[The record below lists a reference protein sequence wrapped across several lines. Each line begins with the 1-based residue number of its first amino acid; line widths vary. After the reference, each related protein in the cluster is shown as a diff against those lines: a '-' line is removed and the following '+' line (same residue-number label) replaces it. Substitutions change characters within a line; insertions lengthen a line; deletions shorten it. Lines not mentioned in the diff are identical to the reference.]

1 MAHPLTSR
9 RSPILRIANILFLV
23 IACGFLIWFF
33 QHNRADVA
41 RLLSEVRGGTVLFA
55 LGIFTLHQIVQGAGI
70 AWLLRSLGVTTEFW
84 DTVRVLLLSLLG
96 KYLPGKIWIFT
107 FRSTFFA
114 ERGVPVRLVLAASA
128 VEHLFVMTTA
138 VILFL
143 ATAPF
148 SALEGALRWLPAAGA
163 IGLFAVL
170 VFAPSILLA
179 LLNRGFR
186 AIGRTP
192 YEGRISSAQGIRFS
206 LFFTGT
212 WVLLGAGVWVV
223 GRSLIPAL
231 GPDALPAVAGGY
243 ALSVVSGFVALF
255 APGGIGVRE
264 AILAGVL
271 APWAGAVDALFL
283 AVAVRILTGVS
294 EVLGLG
300 VAELIVRLGGQS
312 R

>member
-1 MAHPLTSR
+1 MAQPRTSSR
-9 RSPILRIANILFLV
+9 WPILRIANILFLI

-33 QHNRADVA
+33 QHNRTDFT
-41 RLLSEVRGGTVLFA
+41 RLLAEVRGRTVLFA
-55 LGIFTLHQIVQGAGI
+55 LAIFTVHQIVQGAGI
-70 AWLLRSLGVTTEFW
+70 AWLLRSLGVTTGFW

-96 KYLPGKIWIFT
+96 KYLPGKIWIFA

-143 ATAPF
+143 ATARF
-148 SALEGALRWLPAAGA
+148 SSLDSAQRWIPVAGA
-163 IGLFAVL
+163 AALFALL
-170 VFAPSILLA
+170 VFGPSILLA
-179 LLNRGFR
+179 VMNRGFR

-192 YEGRISSAQGIRFS
+192 YEGRIRRAQGIRFS

-212 WVLLGAGVWVV
+212 WLLLGTGVWVV
-223 GRSLIPAL
+223 GSSLIPAL

-283 AVAVRILTGVS
+283 AVAVRILTSLS

-300 VAELIVRLGGQS
+300 VVEGIVRLRGQS